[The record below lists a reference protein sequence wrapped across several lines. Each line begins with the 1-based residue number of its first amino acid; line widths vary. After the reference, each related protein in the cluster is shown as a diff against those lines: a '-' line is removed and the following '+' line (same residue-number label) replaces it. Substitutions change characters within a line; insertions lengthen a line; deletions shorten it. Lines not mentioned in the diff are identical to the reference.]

1 MRCCGLCLQTLL
13 PLSPSRC
20 LGELF
25 RFAWELLM
33 ELPGIKPVGS
43 SETALHMMV
52 RNVNLLV
59 SVVLGK
65 EPRTFLGT

>member
-1 MRCCGLCLQTLL
+1 
-13 PLSPSRC
+13 
-20 LGELF
+20 
-25 RFAWELLM
+25 M